1 VVDANGR
8 MIPTASD
15 VVTLSVQSQHQQG
28 KGQRD
33 AATAEP
39 LLRILGTANGDPACH
54 TPDHASTR
62 PAFRGLLLGIVQSVV
77 GGVNTTAVRTGVSAG
92 DVAAATLGSSVT
104 VRAEAP
110 GLTAD
115 SVAFR
120 MIPDESGE
128 LWL

>member
-1 VVDANGR
+1 
-8 MIPTASD
+8 
-15 VVTLSVQSQHQQG
+15 
-28 KGQRD
+28 
-33 AATAEP
+33 
-39 LLRILGTANGDPACH
+39 
-54 TPDHASTR
+54 
-62 PAFRGLLLGIVQSVV
+62 VV

-115 SVAFR
+115 SVTFR